1 MPQSGSKNSVP
12 FYQTEIPS
20 APIFELEE
28 EAVDLKK
35 LKKDNLVIEIKEE
48 TRSSKVSS
56 DDGRK
61 TRVSNPSEIHNNS
74 FEDNT

>member
-1 MPQSGSKNSVP
+1 MPPSGSKTSVP

-28 EAVDLKK
+28 EALDLKK
-35 LKKDNLVIEIKEE
+35 LKKENLVIEIKEE

-56 DDGRK
+56 DDGQK
-61 TRVSNPSEIHNNS
+61 TRVSYPSEIQNDS
-74 FEDNT
+74 FEDKT